1 MIPVVNARWGRY
13 LRKGLA
19 ALLDEAD
26 AVRVPPRAAPIDK
39 PVPERGL
46 TTLAEEPTPLPRPVP
61 ERGLTTLE
69 DELPSERIQEIPKQV
84 SFPDKKTHW
93 WLDELDQ
100 KGTVTLYHG
109 TNIKNLDKIRREG
122 LGTDKEGFT
131 YLTPDPDTGVGY
143 GVMARGEKAS
153 KGKRGKA
160 YEQAPFE
167 ERALLEIEVPKEM
180 LERNINLQRSDTSVK
195 KLLGSDGLEKF
206 EKANRQKVFGQENVP
221 MDAQHNT
228 PYYDLTEI
236 RFKERISP
244 ELIKSF
250 AIKKDRRKSKLTPLP
265 RSDMGY
271 LDPKNVDTKKSTQEA
286 LGMSDEDIQL
296 FKETELPKLN
306 KDRHKDKVIERA
318 AKALDEEG
326 GADKFEEF
334 IRIKEERKP
343 LKVYGTV
350 PKIDSPIEIVAAL
363 GKKARDKGIIGLN
376 KIVEDGEIVTS
387 RFDIPAYSLHNV
399 YVAAIGKGPKEH
411 IFAYAPTARLKNV
424 KFGVDAHKSFKIAGG
439 KGKGPFATM
448 KGKWVQ
454 QSPEEVQ
461 RFSQELMESGL
472 VNKAGGTNK
481 DLWTEIGF
489 DPAARLS
496 FYNRSTGDPIF
507 EAEEVIQVGPMLLAR
522 GIRKPTSKELEK
534 LKVTTEAGEE
544 ITYRHRGGGV
554 ERNPYGYPPRA
565 I

>member
-46 TTLAEEPTPLPRPVP
+46 TTLAEEPTPLPR
-61 ERGLTTLE
+61 
-69 DELPSERIQEIPKQV
+69 
-84 SFPDKKTHW
+84 
-93 WLDELDQ
+93 
-100 KGTVTLYHG
+100 
-109 TNIKNLDKIRREG
+109 
-122 LGTDKEGFT
+122 
-131 YLTPDPDTGVGY
+131 
-143 GVMARGEKAS
+143 
-153 KGKRGKA
+153 
-160 YEQAPFE
+160 
-167 ERALLEIEVPKEM
+167 
-180 LERNINLQRSDTSVK
+180 
-195 KLLGSDGLEKF
+195 
-206 EKANRQKVFGQENVP
+206 
-221 MDAQHNT
+221 
-228 PYYDLTEI
+228 
-236 RFKERISP
+236 
-244 ELIKSF
+244 
-250 AIKKDRRKSKLTPLP
+250 
-265 RSDMGY
+265 SDMGY

-296 FKETELPKLN
+296 FKETELPQLRRG
-306 KDRHKDKVIERA
+306 RHRDEDIERA
-318 AKALDEEG
+318 AKELDKEG

-343 LKVYGTV
+343 LKVHSTV
-350 PKIDSPIEIVAAL
+350 PEVNSPIEIVAAV

-376 KIVEDGEIVTS
+376 KILEDGEIVTS
-387 RFDIPAYSLHNV
+387 RFDIDAYTLHNV
-399 YVAAIGKGPKEH
+399 YVATIGKEKR
-411 IFAYAPTARLKNV
+411 IFGYAPTARLKNV
-424 KFGVDAHKSFKIAGG
+424 KFGVDARKSFKIAGG
-439 KGKGPFATM
+439 QSKSPFATM
-448 KGKWVQ
+448 EGKWVQ

-554 ERNPYGYPPRA
+554 ERNPYDYSPRA